1 MGLMKKLTSAVVAS
15 SLVLS
20 LAAPVLAEVTADDA
34 QAAYARLN
42 YYGIAEGILREDGT
56 KDPALDENLTRAQLV
71 AMIVK
76 AFGQK
81 EYAEMLAGAQ
91 TFSDVPTSHWASG
104 YLAIAKNIAAQ
115 NGNTIGYPDGTFG
128 PENNVTAIEA
138 LAFVLKF
145 LGVQVPGGDNWVE
158 ATIAAAKNAGV
169 ITDADVEKYLANP
182 NEPATRGLAFAM
194 ADSIFYNYN
203 GLDGKSVYTKY
214 RDTEAPVVSLDAAPA
229 TTEKATIEITGKVSG
244 DYREV
249 YVGSDAITVAED
261 GTFSAQVK
269 LDLGTNTIEVSAKDW
284 AGNVGS
290 AKLVI
295 ERVAGQA
302 AKIQIVAPEGP
313 VVAGS
318 TIDLPVLVVD
328 AEGADTG
335 LTDVKVDAGEAGT
348 WAEGKLTAA
357 TKAGKYTITASYE
370 GLETA
375 TVEIEIVAGP
385 LAKVEAETKS
395 VKPGTAVKLIGV
407 DQYGN
412 KVEGVTFAEAEDYAN
427 AFIEGD
433 QFIATKPGT
442 YKVIGTKGEGEEAV
456 KAEGTVSVFGDL
468 AGFDIS
474 VDSELVANG
483 SSQYTVTVTAVDKD
497 GNHVT
502 DFDGKVEIE
511 LTDLDL
517 VASSRPK
524 DDKAVDG
531 VYTFKV
537 TAPVGSEGL
546 EAEIKAVHKNSDG
559 DVIAEGSKTFE
570 IVAQVATSIDLTADE
585 YLAVNGP
592 AFNGK
597 VRILDQ
603 VGKPLRSGDSV
614 EVKLSINGPAYFR
627 GTDKEMTL
635 DVSGDYLTYPLQP
648 VDKYTEGTVTI
659 TATAEGLTSAS
670 KEVKAVYGLAAKDLV
685 ISAAD
690 SDPVKAN
697 HDAFFKF
704 ELSFVDKNGVPVNF
718 TPEKDTEI
726 TLTFDSSKADDH
738 IKVYVEVDPVDPAN
752 PVTNGLATVSD
763 GKAKYELKADQTYT
777 SIPVW
782 VSAGAITGDVKVT
795 ASASGLGSG
804 SGTISFKASD
814 VAQITFEQGK
824 ADAAGFQSISV
835 LANTEYTLTA
845 VLKDG
850 SGNVVP
856 KAGTKVSFKPAA
868 NAKKYIKLNGAVL
881 ADNKDALDVETDAE
895 GKASVKIAVMPYL
908 TSGTY
913 DITVSSGSLSKEA
926 KLSIVPSMARSI
938 SVTTWVYDESAGWT
952 QKTSYQAGDRLI
964 VVANVK
970 DNNGVTWADI
980 NLGRLELS
988 GHGSSPKEFDGYASN
1003 VFGTAVPGETA
1014 PDNVSGFYV
1023 GPITITK
1030 AGNYTL
1036 KVKEATAI
1044 SDVSGSRNIRVLPAE
1059 QFGVAYGDAKV
1070 TASSDPDPGYFK
1082 DATFSYTPG
1091 KVKEFVLNVVDEF
1104 GNKLAGSQ
1112 VERAATTYALVFN
1125 AGDAGYADIRETES
1139 GGGSG
1144 EYILKV
1150 EYPKNT
1156 YRVYVVAGSYN
1167 TTAPQLEIW
1176 TFTDVNDDGKIDT
1189 SELGTLIQVIKFS
1202 K

>member
-15 SLVLS
+15 SLVLGLFGTA
-20 LAAPVLAEVTADDA
+20 LAAPTAEEAN
-34 QAAYARLN
+34 AAYERLN

-56 KDPALDENLTRAQLV
+56 KDPALDETLTRVQMV
-71 AMIVK
+71 ALLVK
-76 AFGQK
+76 AFGLK
-81 EYAEMLAGAQ
+81 ESAQYMAGAQ
-91 TFSDVPTSHWASG
+91 TFSDVPANHWASG
-104 YLAIAKNIAAQ
+104 YLAIAKNIAEK
-115 NGNTIGYPDGTFG
+115 NGNVIGYPDGTFG
-128 PENNVTAIEA
+128 PENQVTAIEVLGFA
-138 LAFVLKF
+138 LKF
-145 LGVQVPGGDNWVE
+145 LGIPVSGGANWKDNM
-158 ATIAAAKNAGV
+158 IAAAKDAGV
-169 ITDADVEKYLANP
+169 LTDADVEKYLSNP
-182 NEPATRGLAFAM
+182 DEVATRGMAFAL
-194 ADSIFYNYN
+194 ADAIFYNYK
-203 GLDGKSVYTKY
+203 GADGKSVYT
-214 RDTEAPVVSLDAAPA
+214 RIDTEVPSVTLGEVPA
-229 TTEKATIEITGKVSG
+229 TTNKASIEITGTVSG
-244 DYREV
+244 DYIEV
-249 YVGSDAITVAED
+249 YVGSDKVTVNPD
-261 GTFSAQVK
+261 GTFAHAVALKVGS
-269 LDLGTNTIEVSAKDW
+269 NSIEVTAKDR

-290 AKLVI
+290 AKAVV
-295 ERVAGQA
+295 ERVPGEA
-302 AKIQIVAPEGP
+302 AKIQITAPEGG
-313 VVAGS
+313 VAAGS
-318 TIDLPVLVVD
+318 TIDLPVAIVD
-328 AEGADTG
+328 AEGANTG
-335 LTDVKVDAGEAGT
+335 ITDFKVDAGEAGT
-348 WAEGKLTAA
+348 WADGKLTAG
-357 TKAGKYTITASYE
+357 TKAGKYTITVTYE
-370 GLETA
+370 GLEPATA
-375 TVEIEIVAGP
+375 EIEIVAGP

-395 VKPGTAVKLIGV
+395 VAPGTAVKLIGV

-412 KVEGVTFAEAEDYAN
+412 KVEGVTFAEAEDYPEV
-427 AFIEGD
+427 FIEGD
-433 QFIATKPGT
+433 QFIASKAGT

-468 AGFDIS
+468 ASFDIA

-483 SSQYTVTVTAVDKD
+483 SSQYTVTITAVDKD
-497 GNHVT
+497 GNVVSS
-502 DFDGKVEIE
+502 FDGKVDVT
-511 LTDLDL
+511 LTDLNE
-517 VASSRPK
+517 VANSKPK
-524 DDKAVDG
+524 DGKAVDG

-537 TAPVGSEGL
+537 TAPVGAEGL
-546 EAEIKAVHKNSDG
+546 EAEIKATYETSDG
-559 DVIAEGSKTFE
+559 DVIEASKTFE
-570 IVAQVATSIDLTADE
+570 IVAQVATSIELEADE

-592 AFNGK
+592 AFKGT

-603 VGKPLRSGDSV
+603 VGKPMQSGDSV
-614 EVKLSINGPAYFR
+614 AVDLTINGPAYFS
-627 GTDKEMTL
+627 GTDKELTL
-635 DVSGDYLTYPLQP
+635 DVAGEPISFPLIP

-659 TATAEGLTSAS
+659 TANAEGLTGDTA
-670 KEVKAVYGLAAKDLV
+670 EVKAVYGLAAKDLV
-685 ISAAD
+685 ISVAD

-738 IKVYVEVDPVDPAN
+738 IKVYVEDDPVDPAT
-752 PVTNGLATVSD
+752 PVTTGLAIVSD
-763 GKAKYELKADQTYT
+763 GKAKYELKAGQTYT

-824 ADAAGFQSISV
+824 AEEAGFQSISV

-856 KAGTKVSFKPAA
+856 KAGTKVSFEPAA

-881 ADNKDALDVETDAE
+881 ADNKQALDVETDAE
-895 GKASVKIAVMPYL
+895 GKASVKIEVMPYL
-908 TSGTY
+908 TSSTY
-913 DITVSSGSLSKEA
+913 NITVSSGSFSKEA
-926 KLSIVPSMARSI
+926 RLSIVPSMARSI
-938 SVTTWVYDESAGWT
+938 SVTTWVYDASAGWT

-970 DNNGVTWADI
+970 DNNGVTWADSS
-980 NLGRLELS
+980 LGRLELS
-988 GHGSSPKEFDGYASN
+988 GHESSAEEFSGYASD
-1003 VFGTAVPGETA
+1003 VFGVVAGPGETA

-1044 SDVSGSRNIRVLPAE
+1044 SDVSGSRNIRVLPAK
-1059 QFGVAYGDAKV
+1059 QFGVAYGEV
-1070 TASSDPDPGYFK
+1070 TASSDPDHGYFE

-1112 VERAATTYALVFN
+1112 VERAATTYALVFKP
-1125 AGDAGYADIRETES
+1125 GDAGYADIRETES

-1144 EYILKV
+1144 SYILKV

-1156 YRVYVVAGSYN
+1156 YRVYVVAGSYD
-1167 TTAPQLEIW
+1167 TEAPELEIW
-1176 TFTDVNDDGKIDT
+1176 TFTDQNENGKIDT
-1189 SELGTLIQVIKFS
+1189 GELDTLIQVIKFS